1 MTEKES
7 YIIEEGFLGTKA
19 IFTKQNKF
27 SFSLFLDRNE

>member
-19 IFTKQNKF
+19 IFTKQKRVER
-27 SFSLFLDRNE
+27 LFLNF